1 MRLSQCLLSAAYL
14 YAGADAF
21 IPYAFKVRTV
31 PHVSAD
37 ANVDVDIDVNL
48 DRRFVPVRKLSG
60 DALHDEM
67 EESPAPED
75 GLLNLAVDVSTHV
88 RRDNIYK
95 VVLADK
101 PTEPNTVALHQ
112 DGMDYSYFATV
123 NVGTPGQPV
132 WMMLDTGG
140 ANTWLFGANCTA
152 EPCLMHN
159 SFGDNSSSTV
169 ERTTD
174 TFEVGYGSG
183 KVSGDLVKD
192 HLTIANINVEMTF
205 GLADIA
211 TDDFRDYPIDGIL
224 GLGRSGDKS
233 LGGRRAFMDLVM
245 EQEDL
250 KSNIVGFHLSRNSDG
265 ERDGVV
271 SFGSVDKT
279 KFKGDIA
286 YTPVAKDSIHWSIP
300 LDDVNVNGKACNLK
314 NKFAIIDTGTS
325 YSLIPPKD
333 AEAIHNLIPGS
344 KSLSDE
350 NYLVPCDSTTS
361 VKFTFSGVDYNMS
374 PKDYIGAELE
384 SGGGCV
390 STLIAQAVFG
400 DDVMILGD
408 TFLKNVYS
416 VFDFDNDRIG
426 FAQLPDSSIP
436 GTSTTTGSVAS
447 PTDTFATANSNSDS
461 NSNSNS
467 SSGLSS
473 SSSENPSQN
482 GDEFTGAGATFTI
495 PVSGL
500 FLPAL
505 AGSLL
510 FLFHI

>member
-14 YAGADAF
+14 SAGAEAF

-37 ANVDVDIDVNL
+37 VSL
-48 DRRFVPVRKLSG
+48 DRRFVPVKKLSG
-60 DALHDEM
+60 DAPHDEV
-67 EESPAPED
+67 EESVD
-75 GLLNLAVDVSTHV
+75 QDDSFLSIGLSTHV
-88 RRDNIYK
+88 RRDNVYK

-101 PTEPNTVALHQ
+101 PTEPNTAALHQ

-169 ERTTD
+169 ERTTE

-192 HLTIANINVEMTF
+192 HLTIADINVEMTF
-205 GLADIA
+205 GLADSA

-224 GLGRSGDKS
+224 GLGRSNDTS
-233 LGGRRAFMDLVM
+233 LGGRRAFMDLVT

-250 KSNIVGFHLSRNSDG
+250 KQNIVAFHLSRNSDG
-265 ERDGVV
+265 ERDGTV

-286 YTPVAKDSIHWSIP
+286 YTPVSEDSIHWSIP
-300 LDDVNVNGKACNLK
+300 LDDVNVNGKACAFK

-325 YSLIPPKD
+325 YSLIPPDD
-333 AEAIHNLIPGS
+333 AETIHNNIPGS
-344 KSLSDE
+344 SKLSNE
-350 NYLVPCDSTTS
+350 NYLVPCDSTAP

-416 VFDFDNDRIG
+416 VFDFDNDQIG
-426 FAQLPDSSIP
+426 FAQLPGSPSP
-436 GTSTTTGSVAS
+436 GTTTTATAAS
-447 PTDTFATANSNSDS
+447 PTDTFSSDS
-461 NSNSNS
+461 GSGSGSGSDS
-467 SSGLSS
+467 STDSS
-473 SSSENPSQN
+473 DSANPTETGST
-482 GDEFTGAGATFTI
+482 FTGAGTSAFSV
-495 PVSGL
+495 PSL
-500 FLPAL
+500 FLTLPAS
-505 AGSLL
+505 AGLL
-510 FLFHI
+510 HFLFHI